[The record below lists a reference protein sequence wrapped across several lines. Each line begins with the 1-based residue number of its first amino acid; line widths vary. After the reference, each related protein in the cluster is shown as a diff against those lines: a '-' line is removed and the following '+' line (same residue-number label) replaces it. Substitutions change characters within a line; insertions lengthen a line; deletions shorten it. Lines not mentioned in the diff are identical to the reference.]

1 MISPRKT
8 LLNISSVIIFNN
20 MSKIL
25 TEISVGE
32 LLDKISILEI
42 KMNEIKDKNL
52 LIEVKKEFDI
62 LNDTKKK
69 NVAFS
74 NKVEALYKSLKDNN
88 KEVWD
93 LIDEYRTCIKNSD
106 FTEKFSNLAKE
117 IYKRHEKRFK
127 IKSEINEV
135 LNSNIKEVKQPTVL
149 V

>member
-1 MISPRKT
+1 
-8 LLNISSVIIFNN
+8 

-62 LNDTKKK
+62 LNDTKEK
-69 NVAFS
+69 NITFS
-74 NKVEALYKSLKDNN
+74 NEVEALYKNLKDNN

-93 LIDEYRTCIKNSD
+93 LIDEYRSCIKNSD
-106 FTEKFSNLAKE
+106 FTQRFSNLSKE
-117 IYKRHEKRFK
+117 IYKRNEKRFI
-127 IKSEINEV
+127 IKSEINTA

>member
-1 MISPRKT
+1 
-8 LLNISSVIIFNN
+8 

-62 LNDTKKK
+62 LNDTKEK
-69 NVAFS
+69 NITFS
-74 NKVEALYKSLKDNN
+74 NEVEALYKNLKDNN

-93 LIDEYRTCIKNSD
+93 LIDEYRSCIKNSD
-106 FTEKFSNLAKE
+106 FTQRFSNLSKE
-117 IYKRHEKRFK
+117 IYKRNEKRFK
-127 IKSEINEV
+127 IKSEINTA

>member
-1 MISPRKT
+1 
-8 LLNISSVIIFNN
+8 

-52 LIEVKKEFDI
+52 LIEVKKELDI

-69 NVAFS
+69 NITFS
-74 NKVEALYKSLKDNN
+74 NEVEVLYKNLKVNN

-93 LIDEYRTCIKNSD
+93 LIDEYRLCIKNSD
-106 FTEKFSNLAKE
+106 FTQRFSNLSKE
-117 IYKRHEKRFK
+117 IYKRNEKRFK
-127 IKSEINEV
+127 IKSKINLA